1 MGYKLSWN
9 LIKSHLEAIIMKL
22 DFSTFAFGYHIKVGG
37 GTPNWA
43 TALGQGKEYKINN
56 NPEINEIIKGMIY
69 SSVQLSKVSTK
80 IGKGGKLINGNI
92 ENSPIILAALF
103 DEVYI
108 ND

>member
-1 MGYKLSWN
+1 
-9 LIKSHLEAIIMKL
+9 MKL

-108 ND
+108 NDKKL